1 MPSTSAAFCRA
12 SAPCADTDASNDAA
26 AAEADAAAAETDA
39 SADSATE
46 ASADGGSP
54 ENCDGSGV
62 VVSVEADPGEAM
74 DGLVD
79 VLLHAASTPS
89 PPSTAMNATTRTPT
103 PHRRGS
109 P

>member
-12 SAPCADTDASNDAA
+12 CTPCAETDAWNEAA
-26 AAEADAAAAETDA
+26 AAEADSAAADTEA
-39 SADSATE
+39 SADSAAE

-54 ENCDGSGV
+54 ENEDDSGAV
-62 VVSVEADPGEAM
+62 LNVDPGPDEPI

-79 VLLHAASTPS
+79 ELLHAASTPM
-89 PPSTAMNATTRTPT
+89 PLTTAASATARTPT
-103 PHRRGS
+103 PHRRGN